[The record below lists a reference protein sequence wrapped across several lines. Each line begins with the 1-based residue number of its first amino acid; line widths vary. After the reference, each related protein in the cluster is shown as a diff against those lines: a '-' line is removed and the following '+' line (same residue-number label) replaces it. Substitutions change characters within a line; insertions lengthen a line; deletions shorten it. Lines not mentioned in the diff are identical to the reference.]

1 MLKKRVVGTW
11 SKRIVSYILIIA
23 IVLGLIPQS
32 ALAAE
37 KSITEK
43 SYISD
48 CFTITYKENS
58 AWGNYVNADVT
69 IKNDTDSAKSLW
81 QIEFDFDGEVD
92 NVWNADII
100 SSNDGKYVFAA
111 KTYNSTIS
119 VGQSVSFGFIAHGI
133 DSKPSIPKNISFV
146 DDKKN
151 TEENVTGTSEEI
163 ESAGIEL
170 SGGGTACI
178 KCTKDR
184 YIVKTDTVS
193 FDAERDGSKVHRSN
207 LVVYFNDGDSMV
219 LESIE
224 KNID

>member
-1 MLKKRVVGTW
+1 MKR
-11 SKRIVSYILIIA
+11 RINKVPAAIIA
-23 IVLGLIPQS
+23 VAVVSIFLICLVYYYDKGENTGNNIITIRDGIIDIKCSDKLVKTGDTPDLLSDIRLDTDKDYEIQVDSS
-32 ALAAE
+32 ALNVYETGIYNVVYTVTAGG
-37 KSITEK
+37 K
-43 SYISD
+43 
-48 CFTITYKENS
+48 KES
-58 AWGNYVNADVT
+58 AVRKVNVRTA
-69 IKNDTDSAKSLW
+69 
-81 QIEFDFDGEVD
+81 G
-92 NVWNADII
+92 
-100 SSNDGKYVFAA
+100 
-111 KTYNSTIS
+111 
-119 VGQSVSFGFIAHGI
+119 
-133 DSKPSIPKNISFV
+133 V

>member
-37 KSITEK
+37 KNITEK

-48 CFTITYKENS
+48 GFTITYKENS

-133 DSKPSIPKNISFV
+133 NSKPSIPKNISFV

-151 TEENVTGTSEEI
+151 TDDSTGSNTSGGENSEETGTVIPGQTYEI
-163 ESAGIEL
+163 PEKW
-170 SGGGTACI
+170 SGLNYALFTSG
-178 KCTKDR
+178 D
-184 YIVKTDTVS
+184 
-193 FDAERDGSKVHRSN
+193 SN
-207 LVVYFNDGDSMV
+207 LSLCTG
-219 LESIE
+219 
-224 KNID
+224 

>member
-1 MLKKRVVGTW
+1 MYTVTAGGKKE
-11 SKRIVSYILIIA
+11 
-23 IVLGLIPQS
+23 S
-32 ALAAE
+32 AVR
-37 KSITEK
+37 K
-43 SYISD
+43 
-48 CFTITYKENS
+48 
-58 AWGNYVNADVT
+58 VNVRTA
-69 IKNDTDSAKSLW
+69 
-81 QIEFDFDGEVD
+81 G
-92 NVWNADII
+92 
-100 SSNDGKYVFAA
+100 
-111 KTYNSTIS
+111 
-119 VGQSVSFGFIAHGI
+119 
-133 DSKPSIPKNISFV
+133 V